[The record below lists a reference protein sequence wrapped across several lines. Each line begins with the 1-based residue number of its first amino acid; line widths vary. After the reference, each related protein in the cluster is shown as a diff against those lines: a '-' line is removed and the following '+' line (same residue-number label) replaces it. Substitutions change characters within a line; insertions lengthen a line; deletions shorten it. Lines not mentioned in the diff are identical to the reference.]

1 MTGLSLFTAAT
12 LLTFASPAASMMP
25 VAQSPMCAI
34 DMGSNTFRRITG
46 RFADGRYEQQPIE
59 RKTLAVG
66 DDVTRTGRISD
77 TKLAE
82 IGQTLSAFKAACE
95 KDGAARVVAI
105 GTAAFR
111 DAANGQAAVDLAKGL
126 GIDMEIATEV
136 RESEL
141 AYLVG
146 TLGRNGYAVI
156 DNGSRSIELV
166 ARDDRAQI
174 RSSSTWD
181 IEWRTTLI
189 SPLLPIQRPRRGFSQ
204 PSDKGGR
211 TGHFHERQARADRRG
226 IR

>member
-1 MTGLSLFTAAT
+1 
-12 LLTFASPAASMMP
+12 MP

-59 RKTLAVG
+59 RKTLGVG

-111 DAANGQAAVDLAKGL
+111 DAANGQAVVDLAKGL
-126 GIDMEIATEV
+126 GIDMEIATEA

-146 TLGRNGYAVI
+146 TLGRRWI
-156 DNGSRSIELV
+156 RRHRQRKPEH
-166 ARDDRAQI
+166 RAGGERRPLTDI

-181 IEWRTTLI
+181 IEWRTTPI
-189 SPLLPIQRPRRGFSQ
+189 SPLLPIQWPRPRLF
-204 PSDKGGR
+204 
-211 TGHFHERQARADRRG
+211 AAV
-226 IR
+226 

>member
-1 MTGLSLFTAAT
+1 MTGLFLVVHGRDSSDIRVAYG
-12 LLTFASPAASMMP
+12 PMMP

-59 RKTLAVG
+59 RKTLSIG

-77 TKLAE
+77 AKLSE

-126 GIDMEIATEV
+126 GIDMEIATEA
-136 RESEL
+136 REF
-141 AYLVG
+141 YLPTSSVHSVGMG
-146 TLGRNGYAVI
+146 TLSSTTEAGASSWWPETIAGR
-156 DNGSRSIELV
+156 
-166 ARDDRAQI
+166 I

-181 IEWRTTLI
+181 IEWCTTTI
-189 SPLLPIQRPRRGFSQ
+189 SPLPPIPWPRPPPF
-204 PSDKGGR
+204 
-211 TGHFHERQARADRRG
+211 AAV
-226 IR
+226 

>member
-1 MTGLSLFTAAT
+1 M
-12 LLTFASPAASMMP
+12 
-25 VAQSPMCAI
+25 
-34 DMGSNTFRRITG
+34 
-46 RFADGRYEQQPIE
+46 
-59 RKTLAVG
+59 
-66 DDVTRTGRISD
+66 TRTGRISD

-126 GIDMEIATEV
+126 GIDMEIATET

-166 ARDDRAQI
+166 ARDDGAQSHVVFNLGYRVAYDTFFAAATDPVAASAAF
-174 RSSSTWD
+174 RS
-181 IEWRTTLI
+181 RLI
-189 SPLLPIQRPRRGFSQ
+189 
-204 PSDKGGR
+204 KEAA
-211 TGHFHERQARADRRG
+211 TGPFHERQERADWRG